1 MGLGFSIRSGLRN
14 LMNKPRAE
22 AELDDELRAY
32 VEMVTDEK
40 VAAGLSP
47 AEARRS
53 TLAEFGGVE
62 QVKQAVREE
71 RAGAGLELLGQ
82 DFRYG
87 LRQLR
92 KSRAF
97 SLAVVLTL
105 ALGIGTTAAMFSVVD
120 AVVLRPLPYNNVD
133 RIVDVKTTPPRPS
146 GRCARGQAIWRCGG
160 KIRLSRIWQATHRI
174 GE

>member
-1 MGLGFSIRSGLRN
+1 MGLKSRIRSGLRN

-40 VAAGLSP
+40 VTSGLSP

-62 QVKQAVREE
+62 QVKQAVQEE
-71 RAGAGLELLGQ
+71 RTGAGLELLGQ

-97 SLAVVLTL
+97 
-105 ALGIGTTAAMFSVVD
+105 ALCGDSHPGTWYRDDGGHVQ
-120 AVVLRPLPYNNVD
+120 R
-133 RIVDVKTTPPRPS
+133 
-146 GRCARGQAIWRCGG
+146 GRCRCSTSAALQPC
-160 KIRLSRIWQATHRI
+160 RPDR
-174 GE
+174 